1 MIVFKIRVLSLV
13 ILLFLFSAQ
22 NSHSQD
28 QNVLE
33 ILEIIQKDLK
43 TLEKAVYSDSVSKNL
58 NTETELDKNAEDVLT
73 RHLLKLSELETQF
86 NLLTNKFEEV
96 NFKLD
101 KLSNRLSKIQAD
113 NQLRFQELE
122 EKSNFK

>member
-1 MIVFKIRVLSLV
+1 MPSLLLEIFAMIVFKRRILSLV

-58 NTETELDKNAEDVLT
+58 NTETELDKN
-73 RHLLKLSELETQF
+73 S
-86 NLLTNKFEEV
+86 
-96 NFKLD
+96 
-101 KLSNRLSKIQAD
+101 
-113 NQLRFQELE
+113 
-122 EKSNFK
+122 